1 MNGFLWLGVISTAVL
16 LVAVAIDGLDLS
28 FDLLDLGSDWLSLP
42 VITAF
47 LAAFGFIAGATYE
60 PLGAIGV
67 ALGLAGGVAFGFGA
81 IKLSRLF
88 MNMPT
93 DPTETE
99 RDLLA
104 SFGRIV
110 TAPAP
115 DRLGAVLLQRPT
127 GPVKVSCTSEEIL
140 SAGDQVIVVDVV
152 SSTLVAV
159 VAFDADDP
167 GHVPG

>member
-16 LVAVAIDGLDLS
+16 LIAVVIDGFDLS
-28 FDLLDLGSDWLSLP
+28 FDLIDLGSDWLSLP
-42 VITAF
+42 VVTAF
-47 LAAFGFIAGATYE
+47 LAAFGFIAGATVD
-60 PLGAIGV
+60 PLGP
-67 ALGLAGGVAFGFGA
+67 LGLVLGVAGGVLFGVGA
-81 IKLSRLF
+81 IRLSRSF

-93 DPTETE
+93 DPTDTE

-115 DRLGAVLLQRPT
+115 GRYGAVLLQRPT
-127 GPVKVSCTSEEIL
+127 GPMKVACTSDDDL
-140 SAGDQVIVVDVV
+140 SAGDEVVVVDVV

-159 VAFDADDP
+159 VAFDADSRGEIP
-167 GHVPG
+167 R